1 MTLSKSRKAI
11 CFILTLLIAAGSI
24 LLFGISI
31 TKSTVLS
38 QKYMNYV
45 FDKCNVSEQ
54 CEKAFE
60 DQISVLE
67 AQSGIPSRV
76 FDAVYKNNDISNSSA
91 LTRLYNRDNPDLYS
105 NNQIAQ
111 FDSLCKEYLEGN
123 NMQYDEALIHNTAV
137 KAAQAYSDCF
147 GLKNTEAIA
156 DFIST
161 FNSNYLHFLSIGI
174 LLVAL
179 PIILLLVLFRRS
191 REIMFNIFVAFT
203 VTGFT
208 FTAAGIASLI
218 ARISQGL
225 NISPQIYQT
234 AFTSAVNGAC
244 YVCIILGVLL
254 AAISVFANVKITKS
268 LDSK

>member
-54 CEKAFE
+54 CEKAFK

-91 LTRLYNRDNPDLYS
+91 LTRLYNQDNPDLYS
-105 NNQIAQ
+105 KNQIAQ

-174 LLVAL
+174 LL
-179 PIILLLVLFRRS
+179 FRRS

-234 AFTSAVNGAC
+234 AFTLAVNGAC
-244 YVCIILGVLL
+244 CVCIVLGVLL

>member
-54 CEKAFE
+54 CEKAFK

-91 LTRLYNRDNPDLYS
+91 LTRLYNQDNPDLYS
-105 NNQIAQ
+105 KNQIAQ
-111 FDSLCKEYLEGN
+111 FDSLCKEYLKGN

-137 KAAQAYSDCF
+137 KATQAYSDCF

-179 PIILLLVLFRRS
+179 PIILLLVLF
-191 REIMFNIFVAFT
+191 NIFVAFT

-218 ARISQGL
+218 AKISQGL

-244 YVCIILGVLL
+244 CVCIVLGVLL

>member
-54 CEKAFE
+54 
-60 DQISVLE
+60 
-67 AQSGIPSRV
+67 
-76 FDAVYKNNDISNSSA
+76 
-91 LTRLYNRDNPDLYS
+91 
-105 NNQIAQ
+105 
-111 FDSLCKEYLEGN
+111 FDSLCKEYLKGN

-218 ARISQGL
+218 ARISQEL

-244 YVCIILGVLL
+244 CVSIVLGVLL

>member
-54 CEKAFE
+54 CEKAFK

-91 LTRLYNRDNPDLYS
+91 LTRLYNQDNPDLYS
-105 NNQIAQ
+105 KNQIAQ
-111 FDSLCKEYLEGN
+111 FDSLCKE
-123 NMQYDEALIHNTAV
+123 
-137 KAAQAYSDCF
+137 
-147 GLKNTEAIA
+147 
-156 DFIST
+156 
-161 FNSNYLHFLSIGI
+161 
-174 LLVAL
+174 
-179 PIILLLVLFRRS
+179 
-191 REIMFNIFVAFT
+191 
-203 VTGFT
+203 
-208 FTAAGIASLI
+208 
-218 ARISQGL
+218 
-225 NISPQIYQT
+225 
-234 AFTSAVNGAC
+234 
-244 YVCIILGVLL
+244 
-254 AAISVFANVKITKS
+254 
-268 LDSK
+268 

>member
-24 LLFGISI
+24 LSFGISI

-54 CEKAFE
+54 CEKAFK

-91 LTRLYNRDNPDLYS
+91 LTRLYNQDNPDLYS

-161 FNSNYLHFLSIGI
+161 FNSNYLHFLSIGV

-191 REIMFNIFVAFT
+191 REIMFNIFAAFT

-244 YVCIILGVLL
+244 CVSIVLGVLL

>member
-31 TKSTVLS
+31 TKSTVMS

-54 CEKAFE
+54 CEKAFK

-91 LTRLYNRDNPDLYS
+91 LTRLYNQDNPDLYS

-147 GLKNTEAIA
+147 GLKNSFSCFT
-156 DFIST
+156 
-161 FNSNYLHFLSIGI
+161 Y
-174 LLVAL
+174 
-179 PIILLLVLFRRS
+179 
-191 REIMFNIFVAFT
+191 NITSCFV
-203 VTGFT
+203 
-208 FTAAGIASLI
+208 
-218 ARISQGL
+218 
-225 NISPQIYQT
+225 
-234 AFTSAVNGAC
+234 
-244 YVCIILGVLL
+244 
-254 AAISVFANVKITKS
+254 
-268 LDSK
+268 